1 MTTTEPSRA
10 ASPVPS
16 TSSSPSQAPC
26 SAWPPLACLQR
37 RKEKLCRTDLPVRS
51 APGVWLLVGVGV
63 VLVGMCVAVAGYASA
78 SSAPKPLQGGRG
90 TSHSERMKLAG
101 PVVMGVGLFIFI
113 CSATLLYENRDS
125 ALLTLRPAG
134 PGDGAPVL
142 GDEEEGCSPRRPCCS
157 CRDRRHRPHRRC
169 SGDPEQGSWASSL
182 SLAPSLCGD
191 HSDEDHD
198 DVDPGSSSP
207 GRGHGVI
214 AVSLA
219 PGGQGGGQGE
229 SPDSG
234 EAHGGGGGGGGGAE
248 GQQVGVMVVEVEVE
262 EVGGGRLLTCVVHHQ
277 EPPGPSSQ
285 TLPSST
291 LDSCNSSEIDFDI
304 RTLLTPPLP

>member
-16 TSSSPSQAPC
+16 TSSSSSSPAPC

-37 RKEKLCRTDLPVRS
+37 RREKLCRTDLPVRS

-90 TSHSERMKLAG
+90 TSHADRMKLAG

-125 ALLTLRPAG
+125 ALVTLRPTG

-157 CRDRRHRPHRRC
+157 CRDRGHQTHRRC
-169 SGDPEQGSWASSL
+169 SGDLEQGSWASSL
-182 SLAPSLCGD
+182 SLAPSLCREP
-191 HSDEDHD
+191 SDDDHD
-198 DVDPGSSSP
+198 DVEQGSP
-207 GRGHGVI
+207 APRRGHRVT

-219 PGGQGGGQGE
+219 PGGWCGQAE

-234 EAHGGGGGGGGGAE
+234 EAHGGGGGGGD

-262 EVGGGRLLTCVVHHQ
+262 EEGGGRLLTCVVHHQ

-285 TLPSST
+285 TLPSSP
-291 LDSCNSSEIDFDI
+291 LDSCNSSEVDFNI
-304 RTLLTPPLP
+304 RTLLTPSLP